1 MILKLDKKHLLNI
14 NIQLKSKLLNFHL
27 SLSLSLINN
36 NLIKRN
42 DEITL
47 ASGTI
52 VTVLEKF
59 EDGWWRVEIN
69 GNIGLYPSNYLEDLN
84 NKTTTTIINNES
96 SQSISTTSSSGV
108 NNNNNNKPQNTL
120 FAAKTIEH
128 LTNQNI
134 VDENTSKGDSLSSNE
149 NDCEYVRVV
158 YPYIAKTDNELTIN
172 PDEILRVV
180 EDEIN
185 SSFDLINT
193 WTKVVNSRGN
203 IGLIPSNC
211 VHPIVDTVNL
221 MRKPVENCLFPNS
234 IWYFGNISRQETNL
248 LLNKYGKNGDYL
260 VRDCE
265 RDVSVYSTLFSF
277 SILFIIIIII
287 HRLVIFQFH

>member
-1 MILKLDKKHLLNI
+1 
-14 NIQLKSKLLNFHL
+14 
-27 SLSLSLINN
+27 
-36 NLIKRN
+36 
-42 DEITL
+42 
-47 ASGTI
+47 
-52 VTVLEKF
+52 
-59 EDGWWRVEIN
+59 
-69 GNIGLYPSNYLEDLN
+69 LYPSNYLEDLN
-84 NKTTTTIINNES
+84 NKTIINNES

-108 NNNNNNKPQNTL
+108 NNNNNNNKPQNTL

-172 PDEILRVV
+172 SDEILRVV

-265 RDVSVYSTLFSF
+265 RDVSVFLIFSHSLFFSLLLLLIGWSF
-277 SILFIIIIII
+277 FDFTKI
-287 HRLVIFQFH
+287 R

>member
-1 MILKLDKKHLLNI
+1 MN
-14 NIQLKSKLLNFHL
+14 S
-27 SLSLSLINN
+27 
-36 NLIKRN
+36 
-42 DEITL
+42 
-47 ASGTI
+47 
-52 VTVLEKF
+52 
-59 EDGWWRVEIN
+59 
-69 GNIGLYPSNYLEDLN
+69 
-84 NKTTTTIINNES
+84 
-96 SQSISTTSSSGV
+96 V
-108 NNNNNNKPQNTL
+108 NNDNKPQNTL

-128 LTNQNI
+128 LTN

-158 YPYIAKTDNELTIN
+158 YQYVAKTDNELTIN

-203 IGLIPSNC
+203 VGLIPSNC
-211 VHPIVDTVNL
+211 VQPFVDTINL

-265 RDVSVYSTLFSF
+265 RDVSSSSSL
-277 SILFIIIIII
+277 ILYF
-287 HRLVIFQFH
+287 